1 LRSLVASKLPPSFT
15 PSLVTEAGVVR
26 FVSRGPLG
34 RIAGVATLVAFLLA
48 AVYARHSVTGSFE
61 RLRDLHPLPL
71 ALGASALLVTLA
83 ASAAAWRCALHSA
96 GAELSFRTAWGCYGL
111 GSLANAALP
120 ARLGEAVRIGL
131 FAARLD
137 RADRRW
143 VSGGACLAV
152 AAARA
157 LVYALTCGIAAAAGI
172 LPGWVLGAPLL
183 VAGTLALALASVRR
197 RGRGRLSQLGLAA
210 GLSQPAGAKLLG
222 WAALAAG
229 ARLAGAVAVLAALDI
244 ASPVRAAF
252 IGLTALA
259 VASAVPL
266 APGSAGVAGAGMAL
280 ALGHAGLS
288 PATAVAAA
296 VAFHGVETFASLVFG
311 SAGWMFIRASGTTT
325 LRQPA
330 REVGATS

>member
-1 LRSLVASKLPPSFT
+1 LRSLAASKLLPSFT
-15 PSLVTEAGVVR
+15 PALVTEAGAVR
-26 FVSRGPLG
+26 FVSHTPLR
-34 RIAGVATLVAFLLA
+34 RIAGAAMLLA
-48 AVYARHSVTGSFE
+48 FVVALVYGRHSVTASLD
-61 RLRDLHPLPL
+61 RLRDLHPMPL
-71 ALGASALLVTLA
+71 ALGASALIVTLA

-96 GAELSFRTAWGCYGL
+96 GAELGFRTAWGCYGV

-131 FAARLD
+131 FAARVD
-137 RADRRW
+137 RIDCRW

-157 LVYALTCGIAAAAGI
+157 VVYALTCGLAAAAGI
-172 LPGWVLGAPLL
+172 LPGWVLCAPVL
-183 VAGTLALALASVRR
+183 VAGTLALVLASVRR

-210 GLSQPAGAKLLG
+210 GLSRPAVAKLLG
-222 WAALAAG
+222 WATLAAG

-296 VAFHGVETFASLVFG
+296 VAFHAVETFASLVFG
-311 SAGWMFIRASGTTT
+311 SAGWMFIRGSGKAAG
-325 LRQPA
+325 PPS